1 MANADLRP
9 MTLGEV
15 LDRTFTLY
23 KKNFWLFA
31 GIMSLPLLLVYIVQ
45 ITTATF
51 RMNGRTAAGPVVPS
65 PTMIAGVFGGV
76 FVFLIIYF
84 AIYAIAQAAT
94 VFAVSDLYLGNVAT
108 IRGAFASVR
117 GRILRAIGVIFL
129 ILLMVGAVFVALIMA
144 AALFLTLIPG
154 LVRSPLILL
163 VFIPIVIAFMIPGFF
178 LLVRTAVAVPAAMLE
193 DKSAP
198 AAIGRSMDLT
208 KGFGWQVFLI
218 FILCAVLGVV
228 AAAVFQYPFM
238 FVTLMKATK
247 HQSVSFVFLMFQYL
261 SSFVSS
267 VLVGP
272 VATIAFSLM
281 YYNLRVRK
289 EAFDLQHLIASLPPG
304 SQPVPPV
311 PGAPSAA

>member
-23 KKNFWLFA
+23 KRNFWLFA
-31 GIMSLPLLLVYIVQ
+31 GIMSLPLLLVLILQVAAAGFRVNR
-45 ITTATF
+45 IAATAT
-51 RMNGRTAAGPVVPS
+51 VVPS
-65 PTMIAGVFGGV
+65 PTMVARIFGGA
-76 FVFLIIYF
+76 FVFLIVYF

-108 IRGAFASVR
+108 IRGAFGNVR
-117 GRILRAIGVIFL
+117 GRALRAIGVIFL
-129 ILLMVGAVFVALIMA
+129 VLLMVGAAFVGLFILGSISIVLIPRLLPSPLAFLIIIPIFIAL
-144 AALFLTLIPG
+144 LIPG
-154 LVRSPLILL
+154 FILL
-163 VFIPIVIAFMIPGFF
+163 I
-178 LLVRTAVAVPAAMLE
+178 RTAVAVPAAMLE
-193 DKSAP
+193 DRSAP
-198 AAIGRSMDLT
+198 AAIGRSLDLT
-208 KGFGWQVFLI
+208 KGFAWQVFLI
-218 FILCAVLGVV
+218 FLLCIVLTVA
-228 AAAVFQYPFM
+228 AAAVFQYPFL
-238 FVTLMKATK
+238 FVTVMKATRR
-247 HQSVSFVFLMFQYL
+247 QSVSFVFLIFQYL

-289 EAFDLQHLIASLPPG
+289 EAFDLQHLIAALPAG
-304 SQPVPPV
+304 SQTVPPV